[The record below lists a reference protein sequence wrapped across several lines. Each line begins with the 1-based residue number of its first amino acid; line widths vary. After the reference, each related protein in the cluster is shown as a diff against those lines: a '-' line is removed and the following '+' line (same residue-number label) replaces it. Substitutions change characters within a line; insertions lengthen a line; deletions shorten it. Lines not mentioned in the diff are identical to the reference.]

1 MPIPV
6 GGLALAWNLQR
17 VSGCVYA
24 MFFGRGR
31 DGDCNRRCCGG
42 AMRRR
47 IVGFSLRRRMDKHA
61 QEESDP
67 ELRQAYIDAQRQM
80 DRGRASSHGFFS

>member
-1 MPIPV
+1 
-6 GGLALAWNLQR
+6 
-17 VSGCVYA
+17 
-24 MFFGRGR
+24 
-31 DGDCNRRCCGG
+31 
-42 AMRRR
+42 MRRR

-67 ELRQAYIDAQRQM
+67 ELHQAYIDAQRQM